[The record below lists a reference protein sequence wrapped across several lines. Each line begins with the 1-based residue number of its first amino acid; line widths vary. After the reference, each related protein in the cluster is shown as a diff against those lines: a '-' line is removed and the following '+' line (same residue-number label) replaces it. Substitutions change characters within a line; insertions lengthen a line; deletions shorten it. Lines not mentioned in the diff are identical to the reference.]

1 MYFSKPSIEGLSSYA
16 VSKKEIQTYQSFTIL
31 NIRRSIHEDLCD
43 IALKN
48 LKNDIAH
55 RLYENGC
62 DVLPSTENKVSGNW
76 VALAMPDAIP
86 SRLSLITRVSSLM
99 AVYDDAEHPA
109 APPVTTN
116 NKFMSRFASDL
127 EQALPDLSS
136 THQASIRHTT
146 KTSSTTIRSKAAQTL
161 IRSLIQDLL
170 STDYAKGLE
179 VFQAWQRYHRDVAL
193 TSSNFEIVTSL
204 DDYLQTCDIRFPR
217 QPWMALLRYAL
228 GLHLHDHELELTQ
241 PSIEAA
247 MQSVALTRDYWA
259 WPKVSCGANNN
270 KRVANAVAVLMT
282 EHCCQ
287 ETEAMKLVRDA
298 AVAAEDK
305 FLEHKADVV
314 EKLVEGQSEVV
325 MFLDAV
331 EQFAAGNSLWCSSCP
346 RFRGRC

>member
-16 VSKKEIQTYQSFTIL
+16 VSKKEIQTHQCFTIL
-31 NIRRSIHEDLCD
+31 DVRRSIDENLCD

-48 LKNDIAH
+48 LKNDMAH

-86 SRLSLITRVSSLM
+86 SRLGLITRISSLM
-99 AVYDDAEHPA
+99 VVYDAAEYPA
-109 APPVTTN
+109 APVTTN
-116 NKFMSRFASDL
+116 NKFESRFASDL

-136 THQASIRHTT
+136 THQASTRHTT
-146 KTSSTTIRSKAAQTL
+146 KTPGATIRSKAAQTL

-170 STDYAKGLE
+170 STDSAKGLE
-179 VFQAWQRYHRDVAL
+179 VFQAWHRYHHDVAL
-193 TSSNFEIVTSL
+193 TPSNFEVVTSL
-204 DDYLQTCDIRFPR
+204 DDYLQTCDIRFPS
-217 QPWMALLRYAL
+217 QPWLALLRYAL
-228 GLHLHDHELELTQ
+228 GLHLHDHELESTQ
-241 PSIEAA
+241 PAIEAA

-287 ETEAMKLVRDA
+287 EAEAMKLVRDA

-305 FLEHKADVV
+305 FLENKADVV

-325 MFLDAV
+325 MFLEAV

-346 RFRGRC
+346 RFRGRR